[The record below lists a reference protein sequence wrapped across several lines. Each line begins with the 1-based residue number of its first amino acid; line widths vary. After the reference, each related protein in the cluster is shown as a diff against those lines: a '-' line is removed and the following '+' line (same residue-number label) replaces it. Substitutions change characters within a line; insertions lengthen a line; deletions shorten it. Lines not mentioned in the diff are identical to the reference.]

1 MINFYVSG
9 QELKYFSPVIA
20 ADSINYL
27 TAKVHF
33 TTPDWEGYAPWLHF
47 RKGDTVYDLALDE
60 NHEITEAQKLNLT
73 EGEWEVYL
81 TGTKGESRLTTVP
94 VILTA
99 KESGLLDAPLHGLPQ
114 SVAEQIDYKASQ
126 AYRLALELAEKA
138 ATGDFNTSFKPLGYF
153 DSAEE
158 LEDILKP
165 NAGDCY
171 GVGDDYYVWDGIN
184 LEWRNI
190 GPVQGVPGE
199 KGRQGTTFIPTVDA
213 NGNLSWVNDGG
224 LDNPIT
230 RNITGPKGDKGDK
243 GDNGKSPYEAAKEGG
258 YTGTET
264 NFNQALVSLPYHN
277 ARHRPDGADPII
289 MQTGNYS
296 DGSVT
301 AEKIANGA
309 VSKVYEAEF
318 KADKW
323 SAVGSVYVQDAL
335 VPGLPDSNRI
345 FGDVVFS
352 EDIDTAFLEAEEYG
366 YIFSMT
372 PSAGKLTARARYKPT
387 GDLKVKLV
395 VLHGDGLG
403 TGGSTGGDSPSVST
417 DSVTLIDRSTGT
429 AYSLYVNDGKL
440 TMA

>member
-60 NHEITEAQKLNLT
+60 NHEITEARRLNLS

-114 SVAEQIDYKASQ
+114 SVAEQIDHKASH
-126 AYRLALELAEKA
+126 ALDVALELERRA
-138 ATGDFNTSFKPLGYF
+138 ASGDFNTSFKPLGYF
-153 DSAEE
+153 DSV
-158 LEDILKP
+158 EDLDDIIKP
-165 NAGDCY
+165 AAGDCY
-171 GVGDDYYVWDGIN
+171 GVGDNYYVWDGIN
-184 LEWRNI
+184 LEWVNI
-190 GPVQGVPGE
+190 GPVQGVQGE
-199 KGRQGTTFIPTVDA
+199 RGRQGVTFVPTVDA
-213 NGNLSWVNDGG
+213 NGIITWENDGG
-224 LDNPIT
+224 LNNPAA
-230 RNITGPKGDKGDK
+230 RDLTGPKGDKGEK
-243 GDNGKSPYEAAKEGG
+243 GNDGKSPYEAAKEGG
-258 YTGTET
+258 YKGTET

-277 ARHRPDGADPII
+277 ARHKPDGADPII

-296 DGSVT
+296 DESVT

-323 SAVGSVYVQDAL
+323 SAVGSAYVQDAL
-335 VPGLPDSNRI
+335 VAGLPDSDRI

-352 EDIDTAFLEAEEYG
+352 EDLDTAFLENEEYG
-366 YIFSMT
+366 YVFSMT
-372 PSAGKLTARARYKPT
+372 PSAGKLTAKAWYKPT
-387 GDLKVKLV
+387 VDLKVKLV

-403 TGGSTGGDSPSVST
+403 TGGESGGSAVST
-417 DSVTLIDRSTGT
+417 DSLTLVDRTTGT
-429 AYSLYVNDGKL
+429 AYSLYFEDGLLHYDKG
-440 TMA
+440 